1 MFQSDAFSYVN
12 IMDKALDASWM
23 REHAIAHN
31 LANVDTPGYKRKD
44 VDFQSLLERE
54 LRQSKFSSLDG
65 AIKHADLMKLEA
77 ATYTDHGSFSYRLDG
92 NNVDVDTENVELASE
107 QIRYQALT
115 GSLSQEFA
123 RMKAVCK

>member
-1 MFQSDAFSYVN
+1 MFQSDAFSYTN

-23 REHAIAHN
+23 RENAIAHN

-44 VDFQSLLERE
+44 VDFQTLLERE
-54 LRQSKFSSLDG
+54 LRQSKFSSLDNT
-65 AIKHADLMKLEA
+65 IRHADLMDLEA
-77 ATYTDHGSFSYRLDG
+77 STYTDHSGFSYRLDG

-123 RMKAVCK
+123 RFKAVCK